1 MGLSASRSFQAYNS
15 GMPRVMWKRTGVLV
29 TLCAGLILFLVV
41 FVLPFVWLVRMGW
54 KRARMYNS
62 GHVDVPRS

>member
-1 MGLSASRSFQAYNS
+1 M
-15 GMPRVMWKRTGVLV
+15 MWKRTGVAV

-62 GHVDVPRS
+62 GHVDVPRRS

>member
-1 MGLSASRSFQAYNS
+1 
-15 GMPRVMWKRTGVLV
+15 V

-54 KRARMYNS
+54 KRARIFVLPFVWLVRMGWKRARMYNS
-62 GHVDVPRS
+62 GHVDVPRRS